1 MTQKRYTA
9 VQKKNPEDK
18 LKELTDKLEAGIKEV
33 FSSQKYKDYLKVMSR
48 FHG

>member
-33 FSSQKYKDYLKVMSR
+33 FSSQKYRMHNK
-48 FHG
+48 